1 MALSLPKALLFQTP
15 SREREADR
23 HEGHA
28 RKLERVVG
36 QLRAHTAAFP
46 GTPVSFKKK
55 AVAHQVPKRNDKR
68 HTDRKIDV
76 SDLDEILEI
85 DPVRMT
91 CTAEP
96 GVTFDALVD
105 ATMQFG
111 LVPTVVPELK
121 TITIGGAVAGCS
133 LESMSFVYG
142 GFHDSCLEYEVITAK
157 GDVLRCT
164 PNNEHSL
171 VFQMIH
177 GSFGT
182 LGVLTK
188 LKFGLVPA
196 KPYVKMTY
204 ETHRTLA
211 EYKAAIHR
219 RFMDRDVDF
228 MDGII
233 HSPDKWV
240 LSLGEFVD
248 EAPYTNAYDWTKVYY
263 QSTAKRKEDY
273 LRTKDY
279 FFRYDRGVTNVH
291 PKSFLGRL
299 LLGKLI
305 DSDRLLR
312 LAKSLRKVVL
322 PKNAEDDNV
331 TLDMFIPFSKLDD
344 FFAWYRDKIDFFPLW
359 CVPYRR
365 VRDYEWIDPGVFGHL
380 EDELFC
386 DIAIYGCKQPA
397 GRNYYREI
405 EEALARMNSV
415 KTLISYNYYSP
426 EEFWRTFNK
435 PNYDAVKTVTDPDN
449 VFRDLYTKT
458 VLAARGL

>member
-1 MALSLPKALLFQTP
+1 MG
-15 SREREADR
+15 D
-23 HEGHA
+23 
-28 RKLERVVG
+28 RKL
-36 QLRAHTAAFP
+36 
-46 GTPVSFKKK
+46 
-55 AVAHQVPKRNDKR
+55 
-68 HTDRKIDV
+68 DV
-76 SDLDEILEI
+76 RDLDDIIEI

-105 ATMQFG
+105 ATLAHG
-111 LVPTVVPELK
+111 LVPTVVPELR

-142 GFHDSCLEYEVITAK
+142 GFHDSCFEYEVVTAK

-164 PNNEHSL
+164 PTNEHSL
-171 VFQMIH
+171 VFQMMH

-196 KPYVKMTY
+196 KRYVKVTY
-204 ETHRTLA
+204 EKYRTLA
-211 EYKAAIHR
+211 EYKAGIQRHFVA
-219 RFMDRDVDF
+219 RDVDF

-233 HSPDKWV
+233 HSPTEWV
-240 LSLGEFVD
+240 LSLGDFVD
-248 EAPYTNAYDWTKVYY
+248 RAPYTHAYDWTRVYW
-263 QSTAKRKEDY
+263 QSTSRRREDY

-279 FFRYDRGVTNVH
+279 LFRYDRGVTNVH
-291 PKSFLGRL
+291 PRSFVGRL
-299 LLGKLI
+299 LLGKLV

-312 LAKSLRKVVL
+312 LAKKLRRVVL
-322 PKNAEDDNV
+322 PSDHADV
-331 TLDMFIPFSKLDD
+331 TLDMFIPFSRMDE
-344 FFAWYRDKIDFFPLW
+344 FFAWYRSAIDFFPLW

-365 VRDYEWIDPGVFGHL
+365 VRDYEWIDERVFGPL
-380 EDELFC
+380 DDELFV
-386 DIAIYGCKQPA
+386 DIAIYGCRQPE

-405 EEALARMNSV
+405 EQALSRMNAV

-435 PNYDAVKTVTDPDN
+435 PNYDAVKCITDPDN

>member
-15 SREREADR
+15 PRGREADR

-28 RKLERVVG
+28 RKLERVVA
-36 QLRAHTAAFP
+36 QLRAHTAAMP

-55 AVAHQVPKRNDKR
+55 AVAHQVPKRDDKR

-76 SDLDEILEI
+76 TDLDQILEI
-85 DPVRMT
+85 DPIRMT

-105 ATMQFG
+105 ATLQYG

-121 TITIGGAVAGCS
+121 TITVGGAVAGCS

-142 GFHDSCLEYEVITAK
+142 GFHDSCLEYEVVTAK

-164 PNNEHSL
+164 PSNEHAL

-196 KPYVKMTY
+196 KPFVKMTY
-204 ETHRTLA
+204 ETHRTLTD
-211 EYKAAIHR
+211 YKAAIHR
-219 RFMDRDVDF
+219 RFVDRDVDF

-299 LLGKLI
+299 LLGKAI

-312 LAKSLRKVVL
+312 LAQKLRKVVL

-331 TLDMFIPFSKLDD
+331 TLDMFIPFSKLDE
-344 FFAWYRDKIDFFPLW
+344 FFAWYRGSIDFFPLW

-365 VRDYEWIDPGVFGHL
+365 VRDYEWVNPNVFGSL
-380 EDELFC
+380 DDELFV
-386 DIAIYGCKQPA
+386 DIAIYGCKQAP

-405 EEALARMNSV
+405 EEALARMNSL

-426 EEFWRTFNK
+426 EEFWQTFNK
-435 PNYDAVKTVTDPDN
+435 PNYDAVKRITDPDGI
-449 VFRDLYTKT
+449 FRDLYTKT

>member
-1 MALSLPKALLFQTP
+1 MALTFPKALVFQTP
-15 SREREADR
+15 SFEREADR
-23 HEGHA
+23 HEDHA
-28 RKLERVVG
+28 RKLERVVAH
-36 QLRAHTAAFP
+36 LRSHSA
-46 GTPVSFKKK
+46 GTPVSLKKK
-55 AVAHQVPKRNDKR
+55 AVGHQVPKRDDKR
-68 HTDRKIDV
+68 HSDRKIDV
-76 SDLDEILEI
+76 SDLDEIIAI

-105 ATMQFG
+105 ATLAHG

-121 TITIGGAVAGCS
+121 TITVGGAVAGCS

-142 GFHDSCLEYEVITAK
+142 GFHDACLEYEVVTAQ
-157 GDVLRCT
+157 GDVLFCT
-164 PNNEHSL
+164 PSNEYSL
-171 VFQMIH
+171 VFQMMH

-182 LGVLTK
+182 LGILTK

-196 KPYVKMTY
+196 KPFVKMTY
-204 ETHRTLA
+204 ETHLTLP
-211 EYKAAIHR
+211 EYKAAIAR
-219 RFMDRDVDF
+219 RFVARDVDF

-233 HSPDKWV
+233 HSPAKWV

-248 EAPYTNAYDWTKVYY
+248 EAPYTHAYDWTRVYY
-263 QSTAKRKEDY
+263 ESTAKRKEDY

-299 LLGKLI
+299 LLGKVV

-312 LAKSLRKVVL
+312 IAKQLRKVVL
-322 PKNAEDDNV
+322 PKSHEADV
-331 TLDMFIPFSKLDD
+331 TPDMFNPFARLDD
-344 FFAWYRDKIDFFPLW
+344 FFAWYQDTIDFYPLW
-359 CVPYRR
+359 YVPYRLGR
-365 VRDYEWIDPGVFGHL
+365 EYEWIDPLVLAGVD
-380 EDELFC
+380 DELFI
-386 DIAIYGCKQPA
+386 DIAIYGCKQAP
-397 GRNYYREI
+397 GRNHYREI
-405 EEALARMNSV
+405 EEALARMNGI

-435 PNYDAVKTVTDPDN
+435 PNYDAVKKLTDPDG

>member
-1 MALSLPKALLFQTP
+1 M
-15 SREREADR
+15 
-23 HEGHA
+23 
-28 RKLERVVG
+28 
-36 QLRAHTAAFP
+36 
-46 GTPVSFKKK
+46 PVSFKKK
-55 AVAHQVPKRNDKR
+55 AVGHQVPKRDDKR

-105 ATMQFG
+105 ETLKYG

-121 TITIGGAVAGCS
+121 TITVGGAVAGCS

-142 GFHDSCLEYEVITAK
+142 GFHDSCLEYEVVTAK
-157 GDVLRCT
+157 GDVLCCT
-164 PNNEHSL
+164 PQDERAL

-182 LGVLTK
+182 LGVLTR

-204 ETHRTLA
+204 ETHRTLPA
-211 EYKAAIHR
+211 YKAAIQR
-219 RFMDRDVDF
+219 RFEGRDVDF

-233 HSPDKWV
+233 HSPAKWV
-240 LSLGEFVD
+240 LSLGELVD
-248 EAPYTNAYDWTKVYY
+248 EAPYTNAYDWTKVYW
-263 QSTAKRKEDY
+263 QSTVKRKEDY
-273 LRTKDY
+273 LRIKDY

-299 LLGKLI
+299 LLGKVI

-312 LAKSLRKVVL
+312 LARTLRKVVL
-322 PKNAEDDNV
+322 PKKAQDGDV
-331 TLDMFIPFSKLDD
+331 TLDMFIPFSKLED
-344 FFAWYRDKIDFFPLW
+344 FFAWYRERIDFFPLW

-365 VRDYEWIDPGVFGHL
+365 VRDYEWIDPRVFGRL
-380 EDELFC
+380 DDELFV
-386 DIAIYGCKQPA
+386 DIAIYGCKQAA

-405 EEALARMNSV
+405 EEALARMNGL
-415 KTLISYNYYSP
+415 KTLISYNYYSS
-426 EEFWRTFNK
+426 EEFWLTFNK
-435 PNYDAVKTVTDPDN
+435 PNYDAVKAITDPDN
-449 VFRDLYTKT
+449 LFRDLYTKT